1 MPKCIICHVYKF
13 WSNETGGIS
22 LGALSSSLFSCL
34 PTCPHH
40 TMFLLFTQV
49 ISSVKN
55 IVMVLGWGNKLYWFI
70 LREDQNTD
78 INDSLECR
86 DDFTI

>member
-13 WSNETGGIS
+13 WSNETSGIS

-40 TMFLLFTQV
+40 TSL
-49 ISSVKN
+49 SVHTSHFKCQEYCDGSW
-55 IVMVLGWGNKLYWFI
+55 MS
-70 LREDQNTD
+70 Q
-78 INDSLECR
+78 
-86 DDFTI
+86 